1 MNDELMLALG
11 RLEGKVDS
19 LITRQALI
27 DQEMDKFDHRLRS
40 VEQSRS
46 WLVGAAAVFGALGS
60 FVFQMITKGG
70 EP

>member
-19 LITRQALI
+19 LIRRQSVL
-27 DQEMDKFDHRLRS
+27 DEEMRKFDTRLRS

-46 WLVGAAAVFGALGS
+46 WLVGASAAIGAFAS
-60 FVFQMITKGG
+60 FAMQWITKG
-70 EP
+70 

>member
-19 LITRQALI
+19 LISRQSVL
-27 DQEMDKFDHRLRS
+27 DEEMRKFDSRLRS

-46 WLVGAAAVFGALGS
+46 WLVGAAAAIGALAS
-60 FVFQMITKGG
+60 FAMQWITKG
-70 EP
+70 

>member
-19 LITRQALI
+19 LISRQTIL
-27 DQEMDKFDHRLRS
+27 DEEMRKFDSRLRS

-46 WLVGAAAVFGALGS
+46 WLVGAAASVGALVAIGI
-60 FVFQMITKGG
+60 QWITKD
-70 EP
+70 

>member
-19 LITRQALI
+19 LISRQSVV
-27 DQEMDKFDHRLRS
+27 DEEMRKFDSRLRS

-46 WLVGAAAVFGALGS
+46 WLVGAAASVGALVSAG
-60 FVFQMITKGG
+60 FQWITKG
-70 EP
+70 

>member
-19 LITRQALI
+19 LISRQTVV
-27 DQEMDKFDHRLRS
+27 DEEMRKFDTRLRS

-46 WLVGAAAVFGALGS
+46 WLVGAAASIGALAS
-60 FVFQMITKGG
+60 LAMQWITKG
-70 EP
+70 

>member
-19 LITRQALI
+19 LISRQTVL
-27 DQEMDKFDHRLRS
+27 DEEMRKFDARLRS

-46 WLVGAAAVFGALGS
+46 WLLGVAGVLGAVASLLIQWAS
-60 FVFQMITKGG
+60 KS
-70 EP
+70 